1 MIELYNE
8 NFKPAKTEV
17 KTGTI
22 KWQTIPCQS
31 ISRVN
36 IVRTI
41 ISPKAIYGFNE
52 FLIKIPIQ
60 LLTEIEKPHKFHM
73 ESQKAPDNQ
82 NNQ

>member
-1 MIELYNE
+1 MNELYNE
-8 NFKPAKTEV
+8 NFKAAKTEV